1 MISIRNLSMRYGEL
15 QALDGLNLE
24 IEKGE
29 FFAFLGPNAAGKTT
43 TIKLLTG
50 LMTPT
55 GGCAEICGF
64 DIQKDPL
71 EAKRRIGYIPDVAEF
86 YDKLTP
92 LEFMGFIAELF
103 EVESKKSKSR
113 TPELME
119 QFFLIPYAKQRIENL
134 SHGTRQ
140 RLAIASALLH
150 DPEVI
155 IIDEP
160 MVGLDP
166 KNTRVVKEELKARS
180 EAGVTVFLST
190 HLLNVAQELA
200 DRVGI
205 INHGKLIALGSVDE
219 VMNNANRADQ
229 QTLEEVFLE
238 MTENEGEIASES
250 PEKEDLK

>member
-1 MISIRNLSMRYGEL
+1 MRYGDL
-15 QALDGLNLE
+15 QALDSLNLE
-24 IEKGE
+24 IGKGE

-50 LMTPT
+50 LMEPT
-55 GGCAEICGF
+55 SGIAKICGF
-64 DIQKDPL
+64 DIQKNPM

-92 LEFMGFIAELF
+92 IEFMAFIAELF
-103 EVESKKSKSR
+103 EVDRARAKQK

-119 QFFLIPYAKQRIENL
+119 RFSLIPYGRQRIENL

-166 KNTRVVKEELKARS
+166 RNARVVKEELKARS
-180 EAGVTVFLST
+180 EDGVTVFLST

-205 INHGKLIALGSVDE
+205 ISHGKLQALGTVDE
-219 VMNNANRADQ
+219 IANS
-229 QTLEEVFLE
+229 LEDGENRDLESLFLE
-238 MTENEGEIASES
+238 ITEGEEAM
-250 PEKEDLK
+250 EKK

>member
-1 MISIRNLSMRYGEL
+1 MIEIENLSMRYGEL
-15 QALDGLNLE
+15 LALDQLNLTVE
-24 IEKGE
+24 PGE

-50 LMTPT
+50 LMNPT
-55 GGCAEICGF
+55 DGSAKICGF
-64 DIQKDPL
+64 DITRQPI

-86 YDKLTP
+86 YNKLTP
-92 LEFMGFIAELF
+92 IEFMTFIADLF
-103 EVESKKSKSR
+103 EVE
-113 TPELME
+113 PEKAKRRAPALME
-119 QFFLIPYAKQRIENL
+119 QFSLVSYSSQRIENL

-166 KNTRVVKEELKARS
+166 KNVRVVKEELKARS

-190 HLLNVAQELA
+190 HLLNVAEELA
-200 DRVGI
+200 DRIGI
-205 INHGKLIALGSVDE
+205 INQGRLVALGTVDE
-219 VMNNANRADQ
+219 ILSAKEGAGERD
-229 QTLEEVFLE
+229 LEEVFLE
-238 MTENEGEIASES
+238 ITSVGDDFH
-250 PEKEDLK
+250 DLK

>member
-1 MISIRNLSMRYGEL
+1 MISIHDLSMRYGDL
-15 QALDGLNLE
+15 QALDHLNLE

-50 LMTPT
+50 LMAPT
-55 GGCAEICGF
+55 GGRAEICGF

-103 EVESKKSKSR
+103 EVDPDRSR
-113 TPELME
+113 EKTPELMD
-119 QFFLIPYAKQRIENL
+119 QFSLIPYARQRIENL

-166 KNTRVVKEELKARS
+166 KNARVVKEELKARS
-180 EAGVTVFLST
+180 KAGVTVFLST

-205 INHGKLIALGSVDE
+205 INHGKLIALGSVAE
-219 VMNNANRADQ
+219 VMGGARASGDQ
-229 QTLEEVFLE
+229 SLEEAFLQL
-238 MTENEGEIASES
+238 TESETDAVADDGA
-250 PEKEDLK
+250 K